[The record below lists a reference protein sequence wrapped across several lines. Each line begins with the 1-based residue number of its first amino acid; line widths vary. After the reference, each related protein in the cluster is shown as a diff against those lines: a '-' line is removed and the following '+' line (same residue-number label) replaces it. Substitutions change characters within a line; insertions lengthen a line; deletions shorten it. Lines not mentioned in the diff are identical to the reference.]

1 MRPDDARAPGRRG
14 AEIRQ
19 ASAADLPAVREL
31 TRLAYARYRDRMDVV
46 PAPVRN
52 DYEAE
57 AAAGQIW
64 VITLDGQSGTSPD
77 PARAAPAIA
86 GVLVLAED
94 GNSLLIENIAVSPAA
109 QGTGIGR
116 RLMEFAEDQAR
127 ARGISRMTLYTN
139 EVMTE
144 NLAIYAHLGYR
155 ETSRAEQDVYRRVFM
170 EKGLAP

>member
-1 MRPDDARAPGRRG
+1 MSPGDAPAPGLRG

-19 ASAADLPAVREL
+19 ANAADLPAVREL
-31 TRLAYARYRDRMDVV
+31 TRLAYARYRDRMAVV

-57 AAAGQIW
+57 AAAGQVWLIGR
-64 VITLDGQSGTSPD
+64 VGERSGTG
-77 PARAAPAIA
+77 AAPAIA
-86 GVLVLAED
+86 GVIVLIED
-94 GNSLLIENIAVSPAA
+94 GDSLLIENVAVSPAA

-116 RLMEFAEDQAR
+116 RLMEFAEAQAR

-155 ETSRAEQDVYRRVFM
+155 ETSRAEQDIYRRVFM
-170 EKGLAP
+170 EKRLAGPDV

>member
-1 MRPDDARAPGRRG
+1 M
-14 AEIRQ
+14 
-19 ASAADLPAVREL
+19 
-31 TRLAYARYRDRMDVV
+31 
-46 PAPVRN
+46 
-52 DYEAE
+52 
-57 AAAGQIW
+57 
-64 VITLDGQSGTSPD
+64 
-77 PARAAPAIA
+77 
-86 GVLVLAED
+86 LAED